1 LRRPIVRSHSTR
13 AAISERRPVSSA
25 GVAHT
30 RSDRRLSPHP
40 TPLAQTASRRWSTP
54 PSVVWRRAT
63 LPGLA
68 AQTVRELTIFVPG
81 NMGNEE
87 ETVIARLRLI
97 GLPVEQTGAKRSE
110 AEQAAASKADWLGSG
125 IRGA

>member
-1 LRRPIVRSHSTR
+1 M
-13 AAISERRPVSSA
+13 
-25 GVAHT
+25 
-30 RSDRRLSPHP
+30 
-40 TPLAQTASRRWSTP
+40 
-54 PSVVWRRAT
+54 WRRAT